1 MTSSDSAPPPLTP
14 SVVRGA
20 MNYIDQWLAF
30 RQTYLRVPGVQA
42 AALFDHEM
50 VLSEA
55 YGKADVESGTP
66 LTTNH
71 LFRVASHSKTFTA
84 TAVMQLV
91 EAGLV
96 RLDDPVGRWLPFMTQ
111 AASPVASVT
120 LREMLTHSSGMIR
133 DGVEADYW
141 QCLEQFPDEQQLRL
155 MALDGANVLEPNVQ
169 FKYSNVAYSLLG
181 LVIEAVAG
189 RPYGDQVRAQ
199 IVEEL
204 GLENTGPELDR
215 SRTAEFACGYSSLA
229 YADSRAAI
237 DHVDTRAM
245 ASATGFYSTASD
257 LCRYSSAHFMGDER
271 LISDASKRQMQHEWW
286 PIVGPAD
293 GAYGLGFSIV
303 PLAGRR
309 LVGHGGGYPGHITRT
324 VFDSEAKLAV
334 SVLTN
339 SIDGP
344 AEELALS
351 MVRLIDLAARQA
363 ADRPDESVGLE
374 KFCGRFAS
382 LWGVRDVALLGGR
395 LCLLDPT
402 VADPTAAPAFF
413 DVDGD
418 STLRVALGPGYASVG
433 EPMDFSFGPGGR
445 IESVRGPGGLTWW
458 PLTEFQLF
466 QRNGA
471 VRAPLP

>member
-1 MTSSDSAPPPLTP
+1 MT
-14 SVVRGA
+14 
-20 MNYIDQWLAF
+20 YIERWLAF

-42 AALFDHEM
+42 AVLFDHEV

-55 YGKADVESGTP
+55 YGLADIDAGTP
-66 LTTNH
+66 LTTSH

-96 RLDDPVGRWLPFMTQ
+96 RLDDPVGRWLPFLTQ
-111 AASPVASVT
+111 ASSPVASVT

-141 QCLEQFPDEQQLRL
+141 QCSEQFPDEQTLRRI
-155 MALDGANVLEPNVQ
+155 ALDNANILEPNVQ
-169 FKYSNVAYSLLG
+169 FKYSNIAYSLLG
-181 LVIEAVAG
+181 LVIGAVAG
-189 RPYGDQVRAQ
+189 RPYADQVRAQ
-199 IVEEL
+199 IVDQL
-204 GLENTGPELDR
+204 GLVDTGPELDR
-215 SRTAEFACGYSSLA
+215 SRNADYAAGYSSLA
-229 YADSRAAI
+229 YADGRVLI
-237 DHVDTRAM
+237 EHVDTRAM

-257 LCRYSSAHFMGDER
+257 LCQYSSAHFMGDER
-271 LISDASKRQMQHEWW
+271 LLTDQSKRQMQHEWW

-324 VFDSEAKLAV
+324 VFDAEAKLAV
-334 SVLTN
+334 SVMTN
-339 SIDGP
+339 AIDGP
-344 AEELALS
+344 AEDLALS
-351 MVRLIDLAARQA
+351 MVRIIDLAARQA
-363 ADRPDESVGLE
+363 ADRSEVPAGHE
-374 KFCGRFAS
+374 KFCGRFAN

-413 DVDGD
+413 DVEGD
-418 STLRVALGPGYASVG
+418 TTLRVALGPGYASVG
-433 EPMDFSFGPGGR
+433 EPMDYSFAGNGR

-458 PLTEFQLF
+458 PLADF

-471 VRAPLP
+471 ARAPIP